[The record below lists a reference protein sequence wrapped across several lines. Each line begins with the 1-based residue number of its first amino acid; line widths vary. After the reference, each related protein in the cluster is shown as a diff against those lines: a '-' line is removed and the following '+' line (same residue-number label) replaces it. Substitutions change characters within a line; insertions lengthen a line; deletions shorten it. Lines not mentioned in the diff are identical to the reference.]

1 MQDAL
6 IMCVA
11 LEVVHNTDNHVDCII
26 LTHMKY
32 KNTLITCIHPVSH
45 IKANK
50 HTYICDQILKQGLI
64 CAQFQIHF
72 RDLVNQLYGW
82 YNISLIYDLSF

>member
-1 MQDAL
+1 MQDAM

-11 LEVVHNTDNHVDCII
+11 LEVVYNIDNHVDCII

-32 KNTLITCIHPVSH
+32 KNTLITCIHPMSH

-50 HTYICDQILKQGLI
+50 HT
-64 CAQFQIHF
+64 HM
-72 RDLVNQLYGW
+72 
-82 YNISLIYDLSF
+82 